1 MKFSISTH
9 WTNNP
14 FQYLIDGSLFFFFL
28 HSAVKAADR
37 ISTRPNEAY
46 VKSHSISV
54 QSNEAYGMSQM
65 MPGGLEGSSDTL
77 EYNREYGR
85 GDGPLS
91 NVSAF
96 SEVMYEYVQSGDAE
110 GGGSGDTAGTS
121 RCATIQSRAS
131 MRTYEYIPD

>member
-1 MKFSISTH
+1 M
-9 WTNNP
+9 
-14 FQYLIDGSLFFFFL
+14 

-54 QSNEAYGMSQM
+54 QSNEAYGMSQT
-65 MPGGLEGSSDTL
+65 MPGELEGSSDTL

-96 SEVMYEYVQSGDAE
+96 SEMTYEYVQSGDAE
-110 GGGSGDTAGTS
+110 GSGDTAGTS